1 MSSFRMLI
9 PLAFSVSE
17 KWKRGELVCFS
28 VPMGGKW
35 GQSQQE
41 GSEGDERVDS
51 IVEEGMMNRCYGQKE
66 SMNCESIQI
75 QLSKQRRDTNYQRIT
90 FILTSE
96 E

>member
-1 MSSFRMLI
+1 MLI

-35 GQSQQE
+35 GQSQHE

-51 IVEEGMMNRCYGQKE
+51 IAEEGMKSRRYGQKE
-66 SMNCESIQI
+66 SMNCESNQM